1 MLGPISRSERPL
13 SAVRKNVCEKK
24 DPTNAAS
31 IVLKAMQAENET
43 LQKELLC
50 RQLEVSTEVSSMG
63 DMSYSKTATAGGW
76 A

>member
-1 MLGPISRSERPL
+1 M
-13 SAVRKNVCEKK
+13 CEKK
-24 DPTNAAS
+24 DPANAAS

-50 RQLEVSTEVSSMG
+50 RQLEVSTEVSSTG

>member
-1 MLGPISRSERPL
+1 MSGPISRSERPL

-24 DPTNAAS
+24 DPAHAAS
-31 IVLKAMQAENET
+31 VVLKAMQAENET

-50 RQLEVSTEVSSMG
+50 RQLEVSAEVSGTG
-63 DMSYSKTATAGGW
+63 DLSYSKTATAGGW